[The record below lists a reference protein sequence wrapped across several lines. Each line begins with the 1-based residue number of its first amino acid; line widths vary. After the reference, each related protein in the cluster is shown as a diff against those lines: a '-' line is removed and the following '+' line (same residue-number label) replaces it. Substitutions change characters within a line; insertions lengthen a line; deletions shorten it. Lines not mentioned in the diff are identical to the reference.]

1 MKVYVAVTDF
11 DWYTY
16 LASRPLV
23 REGNFWRPYG
33 SRGFKVLRP
42 GEPFLFKTK
51 APLNT
56 IVGGAIYEGFVSL
69 NISRAWEFFGEG
81 NGVPSV
87 EALIRRISKITG
99 ETPDRIGDREIGCVL
114 LRDLLFF
121 PENEQW
127 PRPST
132 FSANVVQGK
141 SFIYPGEDPIVDA
154 VAKRILDRDDWRTG
168 ASENIENQESMY
180 GIPRLVAP
188 RLGQGGFKAFVQ
200 EAYARQCAI
209 TRHQIL
215 PTLQAAHILPVSEGG
230 QHRVDNGL
238 LLRSDVHTLFD
249 RGYLGVDDHYR
260 LLVSSRLR
268 TEFGNGEEFYSMEG
282 QNIAVPSSTTN
293 RPSAEFLSWHQQKVF
308 R

>member
-1 MKVYVAVTDF
+1 VKVYVAVTDF
-11 DWYTY
+11 DWYGY
-16 LASRPLV
+16 LSSRPLI
-23 REGNFWRPYG
+23 REGNFWRPFG
-33 SRGFKVLRP
+33 SRAFKVLEP

-81 NGVPSV
+81 NGVSSA
-87 EALIRRISKITG
+87 EALIQRISKITG
-99 ETPDRIGDREIGCVL
+99 ETPDEIGDREIGCVL

-121 PENEQW
+121 PESEQW

-132 FSANVVQGK
+132 FSANIVQGK
-141 SFIYPGEDPIVDA
+141 SFVSPGEDPIVDA
-154 VAKRILDRDDWRTG
+154 IAQNILNRDDWRTG
-168 ASENIENQESMY
+168 ASENTENQGSMY
-180 GIPRLVAP
+180 GTPRMVAP
-188 RLGQGGFKAFVQ
+188 RLGQGGFKAFVE

-209 TRHQIL
+209 THHQIL

-238 LLRSDVHTLFD
+238 LLRSDVHTMFD
-249 RGYLGVDDHYR
+249 RGYLGVDEEYR
-260 LLVSSRLR
+260 LRVSPRLR
-268 TEFGNGEEFYSMEG
+268 TEFGNGEEFYSKEG
-282 QNIAVPSSTTN
+282 QNIALPLVTRN
-293 RPSAEFLSWHQQKVF
+293 RPSAEFLAWHLQKVF